1 MQRDFLATDRRRTG
15 AAPGRRALL
24 PRSDHTTSASRT
36 PDLRA
41 TRRQRADASAAISD
55 TYQTWLLNTMFAE
68 CATSAETP
76 EDALKRADAKMKAIW
91 AKWKERRMI

>member
-1 MQRDFLATDRRRTG
+1 VLDWATNIG
-15 AAPGRRALL
+15 YPGY
-24 PRSDHTTSASRT
+24 ST
-36 PDLRA
+36 
-41 TRRQRADASAAISD
+41 AAISD

-91 AKWKERRMI
+91 AKWKDRNLI